1 MIPLTPWVKR
11 LLVANVAVYVVT
23 MVLPA
28 LWFLGALVPRAVL
41 VRPWTPFTYMFLH
54 DPSGIAHLLF
64 NMLVLFF
71 FGPRIEDRLGGRD
84 FMKLYVGGGLA
95 GAAGSIALA
104 PTAAVVGASAAVYAV
119 VAAFA
124 MFWPRERIYIWGVL
138 PVEAWLLITITVVVS
153 LWFGLSGA
161 GGRTAH
167 FAHLGG
173 LAWGFVFLKWHAW
186 RRGAARREFQRKVQD
201 IPSAAMSDRIALA
214 RWESIDTTLLHEL
227 NRQEVET
234 LLRKVHGLGVRTLT
248 QDERAFL
255 DRMATRH

>member
-1 MIPLTPWVKR
+1 MIQLTPWVKR

-138 PVEAWLLITITVVVS
+138 PVETWLLITITVVVS
-153 LWFGLSGA
+153 LWLGLSGA

-173 LAWGFVFLKWHAW
+173 LAWGFVFLKWHVW
-186 RRGAARREFQRKVQD
+186 RRGAGRREFQRKVQD
-201 IPSAAMSDRIALA
+201 IPSATMSDQIALA
-214 RWESIDTTLLHEL
+214 RWESIDTTVLHEL

-234 LLRKVHGLGVRTLT
+234 LLRKAHGLGVRTLT

>member
-54 DPSGIAHLLF
+54 DLSGIAHLLF

-234 LLRKVHGLGVRTLT
+234 LLRKAHGLGVRTLT